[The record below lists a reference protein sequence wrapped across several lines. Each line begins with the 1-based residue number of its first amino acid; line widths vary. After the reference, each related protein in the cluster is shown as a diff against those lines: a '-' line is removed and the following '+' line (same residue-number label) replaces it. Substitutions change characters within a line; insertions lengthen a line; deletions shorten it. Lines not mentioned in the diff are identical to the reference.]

1 MALHKIIDGVGIIT
15 NPVTSAGCFL
25 RVYNQ
30 FLNVVLIKFNTLHL
44 VVFQYIENYFS
55 SSNLLTLIFFP
66 FVSILYMLGSVSNRQ
81 EYIKQTPKN
90 NLLC

>member
-15 NPVTSAGCFL
+15 NPATSAGCFL

-44 VVFQYIENYFS
+44 VVFQCVENYF
-55 SSNLLTLIFFP
+55 
-66 FVSILYMLGSVSNRQ
+66 
-81 EYIKQTPKN
+81 
-90 NLLC
+90 C